1 MLDKIIYTN
10 HLNEQIKFGD
20 FPYFA
25 NYSELRD
32 YSWEY
37 TETNSRILSFRKEIK
52 QYKLPVVIM
61 CMTEEEGFQRR
72 NDLFE
77 ITEKD
82 VLAKQYGTLQI
93 GEYKLQCYVQESKK
107 SKFLNTKKY
116 MEVQL
121 TVLTDKPYW
130 LKENVFRFRKTTN
143 DNEYLDFPYD
153 MPYDFK
159 NSLSLMKFVNTNFTA
174 SNFRIIIY
182 GAVENPKLLINSHA
196 YEVETSLVANETLT
210 IDSFTKTIE
219 QVSVGG
225 TRYNKF
231 SSRNK
236 DSYIFEKIATGKCA
250 VLPSEKFDFD
260 IIIYEE
266 RGEPKWT

>member
-1 MLDKIIYTN
+1 MLEKIIYTN
-10 HLNEQIKFGD
+10 HLNEQIEFGQ

-25 NYSELRD
+25 NYSDLRD

-37 TETNSRILSFRKEIK
+37 TSASNRILNFSKKIK

-61 CMTEEEGFQRR
+61 CQTEEEGYQRR

-77 ITEKD
+77 VTEKD
-82 VLAKQYGTLQI
+82 VLAKQHGTLQI
-93 GEYKLQCYVQESKK
+93 GGYKLQCFIQESKK
-107 SKFLNTKKY
+107 SQFLESKRH

-130 LKENVFRFRKTTN
+130 LKENIFRFRKTTN
-143 DNEYLDFPYD
+143 TNVYLDYPHD
-153 MPYDFK
+153 MPFDYK
-159 NSLSLMKFVNTNFTA
+159 NSLALMDFVNTNFTA
-174 SNFRIIIY
+174 SNFKIIIY
-182 GAVENPKLLINSHA
+182 GAVENPRLLINSHV
-196 YEVETSLVANETLT
+196 YEVETTLVANETLT
-210 IDSFTKTIE
+210 INSFTKTIE

-225 TRYNKF
+225 THYNKF
-231 SSRNK
+231 NSRNK
-236 DSYIFEKIATGKCA
+236 DSYIFEKIASGKCA

-266 RGEPKWT
+266 RGEPKWI

>member
-1 MLDKIIYTN
+1 MFDKMTYTN
-10 HLNEQIKFGD
+10 HLNEKIVLGE

-25 NYSELRD
+25 NYSDLRD

-37 TETNSRILSFRKEIK
+37 TQTNNRILSFNKKIK

-61 CMTEEEGFQRR
+61 CKTEEEGFQKR
-72 NDLFE
+72 NALFE
-77 ITEKD
+77 IMEKD
-82 VLAKQYGTLQI
+82 VLAGKHGTLQI
-93 GEYKLQCYVQESKK
+93 GDYKLQCYVKESKK
-107 SKFLNTKKY
+107 SEFLENKRY
-116 MEVQL
+116 MKVQL
-121 TVLTDKPYW
+121 AILTDKPYW
-130 LKENVFRFRKTTN
+130 LKETTFRFRKTTN
-143 DNEYLDFPYD
+143 TNEYLDFPYD

-159 NSLSLMKFVNTNFTA
+159 NSLALMNFINANFTA
-174 SNFRIIIY
+174 SNFKIIIY
-182 GAVENPKLLINSHA
+182 GAVENPQLTINSHVYA
-196 YEVETSLVANETLT
+196 VETALVANETLT

-219 QVSVGG
+219 QVSVAG

-231 SSRNK
+231 NSRNK
-236 DSYIFEKIATGKCA
+236 DSYIFEKIAAGKCA

>member
-1 MLDKIIYTN
+1 MLDKITYTN
-10 HLNEQIKFGD
+10 HLNEQIQLGD

-37 TETNSRILSFRKEIK
+37 TESNSRILSFRKEIK

-107 SKFLNTKKY
+107 SKFLYTKKY

-121 TVLTDKPYW
+121 TILTDKPYW

-159 NSLSLMKFVNTNFTA
+159 NSLALMKFINTNFTA
-174 SNFRIIIY
+174 SNFKIIIY
-182 GAVENPKLLINSHA
+182 GAVENPKLLINDYA
-196 YEVETSLVANETLT
+196 LQPCVY
-210 IDSFTKTIE
+210 
-219 QVSVGG
+219 
-225 TRYNKF
+225 
-231 SSRNK
+231 
-236 DSYIFEKIATGKCA
+236 
-250 VLPSEKFDFD
+250 VL
-260 IIIYEE
+260 Y
-266 RGEPKWT
+266 